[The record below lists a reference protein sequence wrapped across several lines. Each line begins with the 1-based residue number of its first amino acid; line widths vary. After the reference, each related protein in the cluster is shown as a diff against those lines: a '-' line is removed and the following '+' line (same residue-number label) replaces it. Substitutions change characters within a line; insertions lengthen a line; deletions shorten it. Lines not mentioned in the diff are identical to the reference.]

1 MPSLPGRL
9 TSITSRSIS
18 PVRRSSVR
26 NWPAVP
32 GAALGAVIAI
42 YFGLAALSPVT
53 GPLMGMI
60 GALGACALTFALGRN
75 GTVALVLAGA
85 AVSSLF
91 VHKRLSVSVGHCV
104 AAFARDVLEHPAG
117 AAAPAGVWYPEEAC
131 AVADAALL
139 LQRAATGTADFQLN
153 RGAWQLETRSKQLG
167 FGLYLD

>member
-1 MPSLPGRL
+1 MSDLSAAARL
-9 TSITSRSIS
+9 SE
-18 PVRRSSVR
+18 SS
-26 NWPAVP
+26 
-32 GAALGAVIAI
+32 AAAS
-42 YFGLAALSPVT
+42 FGGGGDDFAW
-53 GPLMGMI
+53 
-60 GALGACALTFALGRN
+60 ACALEP
-75 GTVALVLAGA
+75 LVRAVDGLVGELTAMRVDVDLPSGA